1 MYYHIKL
8 ESLNTVLGYGF
19 DFGTLKVK
27 KDGSYL
33 LLTKHVKQNTIGY
46 GFDFGTLKVKKD
58 GSYLLLTKHVKQTP
72 EVYRP
77 LETFLRKLN

>member
-19 DFGTLKVK
+19 DFC
-27 KDGSYL
+27 
-33 LLTKHVKQNTIGY
+33 
-46 GFDFGTLKVKKD
+46 TLKVKKD